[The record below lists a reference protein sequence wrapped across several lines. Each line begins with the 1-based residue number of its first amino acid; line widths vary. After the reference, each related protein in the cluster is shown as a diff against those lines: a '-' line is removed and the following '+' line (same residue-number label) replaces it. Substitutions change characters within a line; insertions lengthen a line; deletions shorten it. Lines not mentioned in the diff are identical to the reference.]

1 MLSPPPPLWT
11 PPSFPLRTP
20 TIAHVPMFDDLVV
33 QYRKWNWKSQ
43 DYWFPCILSGSN
55 SLGFQCQGRWQKIFN
70 YKRFLA
76 ELLMASEYTG
86 TRRFLIALRS
96 KGWMQSRQ
104 VSEGWMKS
112 LIIGIQQIKA
122 TQDIRVAW
130 IILNNQWG
138 WRKSHLGNCIE
149 CRLDLCYS
157 AATIKKGSI
166 CKKDS
171 WRIFVQP
178 QTDTTR
184 VWQSCCCFD
193 LCRKKDNYQQ
203 GVSSSC
209 LFLPM
214 SLHQRILKFSIW
226 RINLVVEGCRL
237 AVVSSS
243 NHGHPH
249 STNKGSRSSTR
260 M

>member
-1 MLSPPPPLWT
+1 
-11 PPSFPLRTP
+11 
-20 TIAHVPMFDDLVV
+20 
-33 QYRKWNWKSQ
+33 
-43 DYWFPCILSGSN
+43 
-55 SLGFQCQGRWQKIFN
+55 
-70 YKRFLA
+70 
-76 ELLMASEYTG
+76 MASEYTG

-96 KGWMQSRQ
+96 ISKG
-104 VSEGWMKS
+104 GMKS
-112 LIIGIQQIKA
+112 LRIGTQQIKA

-149 CRLDLCYS
+149 CRLDLWYS
-157 AATIKKGSI
+157 AATNKKGSI

-193 LCRKKDNYQQ
+193 LCLKKENYQQ
-203 GVSSSC
+203 GVSSC
-209 LFLPM
+209 FFLPM

-226 RINLVVEGCRL
+226 RVNLVVEGCRL

-260 M
+260 L

>member
-43 DYWFPCILSGSN
+43 DYWFRCILSGSN

-112 LIIGIQQIKA
+112 LMIGIQQIKA
-122 TQDIRVAW
+122 TQDIRAAW

-178 QTDTTR
+178 QNRHNKSLTELLLLWSVPEKGQLSAR
-184 VWQSCCCFD
+184 SVFF
-193 LCRKKDNYQQ
+193 
-203 GVSSSC
+203 
-209 LFLPM
+209 LF
-214 SLHQRILKFSIW
+214 ILTH
-226 RINLVVEGCRL
+226 EL
-237 AVVSSS
+237 ASEDPQIQ
-243 NHGHPH
+243 HLAH
-249 STNKGSRSSTR
+249 KSRSRGLSTCSCI
-260 M
+260 